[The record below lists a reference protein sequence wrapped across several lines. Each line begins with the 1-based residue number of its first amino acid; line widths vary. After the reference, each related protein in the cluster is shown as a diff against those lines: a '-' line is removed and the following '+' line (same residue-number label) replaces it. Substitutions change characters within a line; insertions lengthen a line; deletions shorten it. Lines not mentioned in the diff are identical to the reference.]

1 MISTAGRYP
10 PRIEPKALAAPRERA
25 RIEANAEATERSL
38 ILGDGTNPTFNP
50 GSVRL
55 FCRKPALRRNGGA
68 WPGESPRSA
77 RIEANRQIPKRTH
90 RVGRVSR
97 GKGYDPFEFPG
108 ESADPSRVRNEPYQR
123 PRFLG
128 ESDGKE
134 PIMTRPITVAMLNR
148 KGGCGKTS
156 TCHHLAGAFARDG
169 LRVLLVDMDPQA
181 SLTQGI
187 FGPQAT
193 EDLPDRSTVVSLFD
207 DGLDPDPEAIIRPT
221 PFEGIRIVPGSNA
234 LDDYNVP
241 RPQETGE
248 IQLTLRRFLKEAAG
262 TFDVAL
268 IDCPPNLSLCSWAAL
283 LAADSVVV
291 PVQAEDYGAQ
301 GIVYIQR
308 AFDLALAHH
317 NPRLRLAGYLVTMF
331 NKSLGIHAAYDHQL
345 RTLYGEQVFRTT
357 VPLAKDFK
365 EAVAARQP
373 VGSYKPRSA
382 ATKAI
387 KAVAD
392 ELIERAEAARARPPE
407 FLYLGHRVGPKSQ
420 PIEAGVDLD
429 AEATE
434 GVAR

>member
-1 MISTAGRYP
+1 MAG
-10 PRIEPKALAAPRERA
+10 
-25 RIEANAEATERSL
+25 
-38 ILGDGTNPTFNP
+38 
-50 GSVRL
+50 
-55 FCRKPALRRNGGA
+55 
-68 WPGESPRSA
+68 
-77 RIEANRQIPKRTH
+77 
-90 RVGRVSR
+90 
-97 GKGYDPFEFPG
+97 
-108 ESADPSRVRNEPYQR
+108 
-123 PRFLG
+123 
-128 ESDGKE
+128 
-134 PIMTRPITVAMLNR
+134 PITVAMLNR

-156 TCHHLAGAFARDG
+156 TCHHLAGAFAREG
-169 LRVLLVDMDPQA
+169 RRVLLVDMDPQA
-181 SLTQGI
+181 SLTQGL

-193 EDLPDRSTVVSLFD
+193 EAMPDRSTVVGLFD
-207 DGLDPDPEAIIRPT
+207 DACDPDPDELIHAT
-221 PFEGIRIVPGSNA
+221 PFEGIAIVPGSNA

-248 IQLTLRRFLKEAAG
+248 LQLALRRFLKEARG

-345 RTLYGEQVFRTT
+345 RTLYGDQVFKAT

-382 ATKAI
+382 SAKAI

-392 ELIERAEAARARPPE
+392 ELIERAEAAMARPAE
-407 FLYLGHRVGPKSQ
+407 FLYLGHRVGPKDLA
-420 PIEAGVDLD
+420 IGVDAD
-429 AEATE
+429 ADVEE
-434 GVAR
+434 VAR

>member
-1 MISTAGRYP
+1 MTG
-10 PRIEPKALAAPRERA
+10 
-25 RIEANAEATERSL
+25 
-38 ILGDGTNPTFNP
+38 
-50 GSVRL
+50 GSI
-55 FCRKPALRRNGGA
+55 A
-68 WPGESPRSA
+68 
-77 RIEANRQIPKRTH
+77 
-90 RVGRVSR
+90 
-97 GKGYDPFEFPG
+97 
-108 ESADPSRVRNEPYQR
+108 
-123 PRFLG
+123 
-128 ESDGKE
+128 
-134 PIMTRPITVAMLNR
+134 VAMLNR

-156 TCHHLAGAFARDG
+156 TCHHLAGAFAKDG

-181 SLTQGI
+181 SLTQGL

-193 EDLPDRSTVVSLFD
+193 EALDDASTVVALFD
-207 DGLDPDPEAIIRPT
+207 DSRDPEPDELIRPT
-221 PFEGIRIVPGSNA
+221 AFERIAIVPGSNA

-248 IQLTLRRFLKEAAG
+248 LQLALRRFLKEARG
-262 TFDVAL
+262 EFDVAL

-345 RTLYGEQVFRTT
+345 RALYGDQVFNAV

-373 VGSYKPRSA
+373 VASYKPRSA
-382 ATKAI
+382 ASKAI

-392 ELIERAEAARARPPE
+392 ELLGRVEAARARPSE
-407 FLYLGHRVGPKSQ
+407 FLYLGHRVGPKDLE
-420 PIEAGVDLD
+420 IAAEAALD
-429 AEATE
+429 AEE
-434 GVAR
+434 VVR

>member
-1 MISTAGRYP
+1 M
-10 PRIEPKALAAPRERA
+10 
-25 RIEANAEATERSL
+25 NA
-38 ILGDGTNPTFNP
+38 
-50 GSVRL
+50 
-55 FCRKPALRRNGGA
+55 
-68 WPGESPRSA
+68 
-77 RIEANRQIPKRTH
+77 
-90 RVGRVSR
+90 
-97 GKGYDPFEFPG
+97 
-108 ESADPSRVRNEPYQR
+108 
-123 PRFLG
+123 
-128 ESDGKE
+128 
-134 PIMTRPITVAMLNR
+134 PITVAMLNR

-156 TCHHLAGAFARDG
+156 TCHHLAGAFAKDG
-169 LRVLLVDMDPQA
+169 RRVLLVDMDPQA
-181 SLTQGI
+181 SLTQGL

-193 EDLPDRSTVVSLFD
+193 EDLPTRSTVAGLFD
-207 DGLDPDPEAIIRPT
+207 DSFDPDPAALIRPT
-221 PFEGIRIVPGSNA
+221 AFERISIVPGSNG

-248 IQLTLRRFLKEAAG
+248 LQVALRSFLKEARG

-283 LAADSVVV
+283 LAADFVVV

-331 NKSLGIHAAYDHQL
+331 NKSLGIHTAYDHQL
-345 RTLYGEQVFRTT
+345 RALYGDQVFRSV

-382 ATKAI
+382 AAKAI

-392 ELIERAEAARARPPE
+392 ELIERAGAAADHPAE
-407 FLYLGHRVGPKSQ
+407 FLYLGHRVGPKDLE
-420 PIEAGVDLD
+420 IEAVDG
-429 AEATE
+429 AAAAE

>member
-1 MISTAGRYP
+1 
-10 PRIEPKALAAPRERA
+10 
-25 RIEANAEATERSL
+25 
-38 ILGDGTNPTFNP
+38 
-50 GSVRL
+50 
-55 FCRKPALRRNGGA
+55 
-68 WPGESPRSA
+68 
-77 RIEANRQIPKRTH
+77 
-90 RVGRVSR
+90 
-97 GKGYDPFEFPG
+97 
-108 ESADPSRVRNEPYQR
+108 
-123 PRFLG
+123 
-128 ESDGKE
+128 
-134 PIMTRPITVAMLNR
+134 MTGPITVAMLNR

-156 TCHHLAGAFARDG
+156 TCHHLAGAFAKDG
-169 LRVLLVDMDPQA
+169 KRVLLVDMDPQA
-181 SLTQGI
+181 SLTQGL

-193 EDLPDRSTVVSLFD
+193 EALPPRATVAGLFD
-207 DGLDPDPEAIIRPT
+207 DAFDPDPDELIRPT
-221 PFEGIRIVPGSNA
+221 QFERISIVPGSNE

-248 IQLTLRRFLKEAAG
+248 LQLTLRRFLKEARD
-262 TFDVAL
+262 TFDIAL

-308 AFDLALAHH
+308 AFDLALAQH

-345 RTLYGEQVFRTT
+345 RTLYGDQVFKAT

-373 VGSYKPRSA
+373 VASYKPRSA
-382 ATKAI
+382 AAKAV

-392 ELIERAEAARARPPE
+392 ELLERVEAAQAHPAA
-407 FLYLGHRVGPKSQ
+407 FLYLGHRVGPKDLT
-420 PIEAGVDLD
+420 IETETESEVD
-429 AEATE
+429 AVSVE